1 MKFTEE
7 PLENGVYSGFR
18 TSGSAENFARKH
30 NVEHFDVFWS
40 QAEQSWVVVVDDQR
54 NNFTQKRTHRSPK
67 GKRRKSY
74 EKDNERNQS

>member
-7 PLENGVYSGFR
+7 PLENGIYSGFR

-40 QAEQSWVVVVDDQR
+40 QAEQSWVVVVDD
-54 NNFTQKRTHRSPK
+54 
-67 GKRRKSY
+67 
-74 EKDNERNQS
+74 